1 MKKINK
7 ILNISFTILLLS
19 FISCSNEEEEE
30 QEIVVSEPLKSEQV
44 TNFAAPQTGG
54 MGQPIGGEF
63 SKFDFVTGEKSAS
76 ETEWDI
82 AFRGTTICING
93 GTSTGTADEPVRNGN
108 AGAVVVSGT
117 FDSVTTVQGLTFS
130 QDAEG
135 SFAIPTGSDNGW
147 YNYNPQT
154 FTITPIPGKV
164 LVFRTRDGR
173 YAKVE
178 ILSYYLDQDSS
189 NTRGG
194 RYYTFNYVFNP
205 NQGETSF

>member
-1 MKKINK
+1 M
-7 ILNISFTILLLS
+7 
-19 FISCSNEEEEE
+19 
-30 QEIVVSEPLKSEQV
+30 
-44 TNFAAPQTGG
+44 
-54 MGQPIGGEF
+54 
-63 SKFDFVTGEKSAS
+63 
-76 ETEWDI
+76 
-82 AFRGTTICING
+82 
-93 GTSTGTADEPVRNGN
+93 
-108 AGAVVVSGT
+108 SGT

-154 FTITPIPGKV
+154 FTITPVPGKV

>member
-1 MKKINK
+1 MKTIKK
-7 ILNISFTILLLS
+7 ILNISFTILFLS
-19 FISCSNEEEEE
+19 IISCSNEE
-30 QEIVVSEPLKSEQV
+30 QEMVVLDPLKSEQV
-44 TNFAAPQTGG
+44 TNFVAPQTGG

-63 SKFDFVTGEKSAS
+63 SKFDFATGEKSTS

-82 AFRGTTICING
+82 AFRGSTICING
-93 GTSTGTADEPVRNGN
+93 GTSTGTANEPVRNGN
-108 AGAVVVSGT
+108 AGAVIVSGT
-117 FDSVTTVQGLTFS
+117 FDSVITVQGLTFS

-189 NTRGG
+189 NIRGS